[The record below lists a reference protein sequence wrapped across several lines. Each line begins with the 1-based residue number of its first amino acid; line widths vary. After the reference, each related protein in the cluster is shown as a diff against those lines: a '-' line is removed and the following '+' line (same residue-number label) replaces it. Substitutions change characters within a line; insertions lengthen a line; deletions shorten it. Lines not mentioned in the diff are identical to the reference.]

1 MVASVNLN
9 PVRISS
15 PFQGVLVLV
24 FVTMIWGS
32 TFPLV
37 QIAQQVLEPAQLIA
51 LRFSVAA
58 FVFLPWMVKA
68 RGWVIWR
75 DGALLGLFL
84 FAAFVTQA
92 IGITTVSP
100 GRAAFITG
108 LNVIFV
114 PLMLPFLRRRVPVTA
129 FIGAGLAF
137 AGIGVMSWDTG
148 ALSLSLGDFWVLGCA
163 ITYAMYVLLLERYA
177 IRHEALQLT
186 AVQLLTVGILGLVWV
201 APSLARGF
209 QFEKL
214 DAPLLLIIVYLG
226 VIAVSLTTWL
236 QTIVQQVM
244 PAFQTAVIYSLEPVF
259 AAIFSWWWVGEGLKP
274 QGFVGAALILLA
286 MIVSQIPENS
296 SVAQAANSSSD

>member
-1 MVASVNLN
+1 ML
-9 PVRISS
+9 I
-15 PFQGVLVLV
+15 LV
-24 FVTMIWGS
+24 FVTMLWGS

-37 QIAQQVLEPAQLIA
+37 QIAQRTLEPAQLIA

-58 FVFLPWMVKA
+58 LVFLPWLVKA
-68 RGWVIWR
+68 RGWLIWR
-75 DGALLGLFL
+75 DGAVLGLFL

-129 FIGAGLAF
+129 FIGATLAF
-137 AGIGVMSWDTG
+137 AGIGVMSWDAG
-148 ALSLSLGDFWVLGCA
+148 ALSFNLGDLWVLGCA
-163 ITYAMYVLLLERYA
+163 ITFAIYVLLLERYA
-177 IRHEALQLT
+177 VRHEALPLT
-186 AVQLLTVGILGLVWV
+186 GVQLMTVGLLGLIWV
-201 APSLARGF
+201 APSLTRGF
-209 QFEKL
+209 PFEKL
-214 DAPLLLIIVYLG
+214 EPPLLLTIAYLG

-236 QTIVQQVM
+236 QTIVQRVM

-259 AAIFSWWWVGEGLKP
+259 AALFSWWWVGEGLKP

-286 MIVSQIPENS
+286 MIVSQIPDRTIT
-296 SVAQAANSSSD
+296 QTLGPSSD

>member
-236 QTIVQQVM
+236 QTIVQRVM

-286 MIVSQIPENS
+286 MIVSQIPENR

>member
-1 MVASVNLN
+1 M
-9 PVRISS
+9 RISS
-15 PFQGVLVLV
+15 PIQGVLVLV
-24 FVTMIWGS
+24 FVTMLWGS

-37 QIAQQVLEPAQLIA
+37 QIAQRTLEPAQLIA

-58 FVFLPWMVKA
+58 LVFLPWLAKA
-68 RGWVIWR
+68 RGWTIWR
-75 DGALLGLFL
+75 DGTLLGLFL

-114 PLMLPFLRRRVPVTA
+114 PLMLPFLRRRVPLTA
-129 FIGAGLAF
+129 FIGAALAF
-137 AGIGVMSWDTG
+137 TGIGVMSWDAG
-148 ALSLSLGDFWVLGCA
+148 ALSFAVGDLWVLGCA

-177 IRHEALQLT
+177 IRHDALPLT
-186 AVQLLTVGILGLVWV
+186 AVQLIVVGILGLIWV
-201 APSLARGF
+201 TPSLARGF
-209 QFEKL
+209 PLEKL
-214 DAPLLLIIVYLG
+214 DAPLLLIIAYLG

-236 QTIVQQVM
+236 QTIVQRVM

-259 AAIFSWWWVGEGLKP
+259 AAVFSWWWVGEGLKP
-274 QGFVGAALILLA
+274 QGFLGAALILLA

-296 SVAQAANSSSD
+296 SVAQASNSSSD

>member
-1 MVASVNLN
+1 M
-9 PVRISS
+9 RISS
-15 PFQGVLVLV
+15 PIQGVLVLV
-24 FVTMIWGS
+24 FVTMLWGS

-37 QIAQQVLEPAQLIA
+37 QIAQRTLEPAQLIA

-58 FVFLPWMVKA
+58 LVFLPWLFKA
-68 RGWVIWR
+68 RDLKIWR

-114 PLMLPFLRRRVPVTA
+114 PLMLPFLRRRVPLVA

-137 AGIGVMSWDTG
+137 TGIGVMSWDAG

-177 IRHEALQLT
+177 IQHDALPLT
-186 AVQLLTVGILGLVWV
+186 AVQLIVVGLLGLIWV
-201 APSLARGF
+201 APSLTRGF
-209 QFEKL
+209 PFEKL
-214 DAPLLLIIVYLG
+214 DTPLLLIIAYLG

-236 QTIVQQVM
+236 QTIVQRVM

-259 AAIFSWWWVGEGLKP
+259 AAVFSWWWVGEGLKP
-274 QGFVGAALILLA
+274 QGFIGAALILLA

-296 SVAQAANSSSD
+296 GVTQASNSSSD

>member
-1 MVASVNLN
+1 M
-9 PVRISS
+9 
-15 PFQGVLVLV
+15 LVLV
-24 FVTMIWGS
+24 FVTMLWGS

-37 QIAQQVLEPAQLIA
+37 QIAQRTLEPAQLIA

-58 FVFLPWMVKA
+58 LVFLPWLVKA
-68 RGWVIWR
+68 RGWLIWR
-75 DGALLGLFL
+75 DGAVLGLFL

-129 FIGAGLAF
+129 FIGATLAF
-137 AGIGVMSWDTG
+137 AGIGVMSWDAG
-148 ALSLSLGDFWVLGCA
+148 ALSFNLGDLWVLGCA
-163 ITYAMYVLLLERYA
+163 ITFAIYVLLLERYA
-177 IRHEALQLT
+177 VRHEALPLT
-186 AVQLLTVGILGLVWV
+186 GVQLMTVGLLGLIWV
-201 APSLARGF
+201 APSLTRGF
-209 QFEKL
+209 PFEKL
-214 DAPLLLIIVYLG
+214 EPPLLLTIAYLG

-236 QTIVQQVM
+236 QTIVQRVM

-259 AAIFSWWWVGEGLKP
+259 AALFSWWWVGEGLKP

-286 MIVSQIPENS
+286 MIVSQIPDRTIT
-296 SVAQAANSSSD
+296 QTLGPSSD

>member
-148 ALSLSLGDFWVLGCA
+148 ALNLSLGDFWVLGCA

-209 QFEKL
+209 PFEKL

-236 QTIVQQVM
+236 QTIVQRVM